1 MKRTILKK
9 FFLFAFVLFMASGY
23 SIAQKGAMQ
32 VDYEQYSLP
41 NGLKVIL
48 HQDKSDPIVSLAIMY
63 HVGSAREKEGKTGFA
78 HFFEHMLFQ
87 RSENL
92 PRNAFFQKIS
102 ALGGTFNGG
111 TMQDGTIYYE
121 TVPRD
126 ALEKILWME
135 SDRMGFFINTVT
147 QSGLEREID
156 IVSNE
161 KRQGVDNAPYGFTDE
176 IISKE
181 LYPEGHP
188 YSWTVIG
195 QLADLR
201 AATLE
206 DVKEFYATYYIPQN
220 ATLVLTGDFDPKVAK
235 ELIEKYFG
243 EIKPGKPIEKMH
255 PKNAVLSETKKFVFE
270 DDYAKLPALTIV
282 YPTVESYNKDEN
294 ALDMFMSLLADGN
307 NSPMYKVIVE
317 EKKLAPK
324 ITAYNNSHELAG
336 MATIDITPFE
346 GKTLVEVNEAI
357 AEAFARFEKEG
368 VDISEMEKL
377 KISIETSTYN
387 QLESTMN
394 KAMIL
399 AMGNELGG
407 SPDAMLKRMK
417 EYTKLTK
424 NDIIRV
430 YEKYFKGKPYLAL
443 SVVPK
448 GHKELA
454 VKNSTE
460 ASVIKEN
467 VAEQSL
473 KSQDGAIVD
482 DSYAFTPSQIDR
494 SKEPGFLPN
503 SPSFNMPAIWTKE
516 LANGIKVQGITNN
529 EISMVTFSLTLGGG
543 KFFDPENKP
552 GLAYLTAALMNK
564 GTAYRTPVQ
573 LSKDIAM
580 LGANIRVRTDDENI
594 TINGNCL
601 ARNLPKVMALVEEM
615 ILSPRYDQN
624 ELDKLK
630 ANIKVQMK
638 QNSVNPQYI
647 AFIAGN
653 KLLYGSDS
661 PFAVPTYGTEEAIN
675 SITMEDIKNHY
686 NSFTTPALCNFN
698 IVGAISQKEGE
709 KALASLAKKWTG
721 KEVKIPVPAMGKQA
735 EPNTIY
741 FIDQPDAQQ
750 SYILV
755 LKKGPRDTEK
765 DFMLCTIVNHRLGS
779 GSNGEL
785 FDVLRLKK
793 GYTYGAYSDFSGDKY
808 TGTFKAFS
816 SVQSSVTREAVDL
829 FNDVIRNY
837 GENFTQEQ
845 LDATK
850 EAMIKEKVTSME
862 TQSRKLSIL
871 DNISEGKPQDYL
883 QQDEQAIRNITLD
896 QFKAIAAKYLKSD
909 ELIYVIVGDAKTQ
922 YPRFIGAKL
931 IKK

>member
-1 MKRTILKK
+1 MKQTILKK
-9 FFLFAFVLFMASGY
+9 FFLLAFAIFLASGY

-32 VDYEQYSLP
+32 VDYEQYTLP

-201 AATLE
+201 AATLD

-220 ATLVLTGDFDPKVAK
+220 ATLVLTGDFDPKTAK
-235 ELIEKYFG
+235 QLIEKYFG
-243 EIKPGKPIEKMH
+243 EIKPGNMPEQIH
-255 PKNAVLSETKKFVFE
+255 PRNAVLTETERFVFE
-270 DDYAKLPALTIV
+270 DDYAKLPALTVV

-294 ALDMFMSLLADGN
+294 AINMFMTLLSSGK
-307 NSPMYKVIVE
+307 NSPLYKVIVE
-317 EKKLAPK
+317 EKKLAPRVR
-324 ITAYNNSHELAG
+324 AHNNSMELAG
-336 MATIDITPFE
+336 TATIKITPFE
-346 GKTLVEVNEAI
+346 GKTLEEVNNAI
-357 AEAFARFEKEG
+357 AEAFALFEKEG
-368 VDISEMEKL
+368 VDVSEMEKQ
-377 KISIETSTYN
+377 KISMETDIYN
-387 QLESTMN
+387 MMESSMN
-394 KAMIL
+394 KAMLL
-399 AMGNELGG
+399 AMGNVLGG
-407 SPDAMLKRMK
+407 SPDAMLQQLNAYKNLKK
-417 EYTKLTK
+417 E
-424 NDIIRV
+424 DIIRV

-448 GHKELA
+448 GQQELA

-460 ASVIKEN
+460 ASVVKEN
-467 VAEQSL
+467 VAEQSM
-473 KSQDGAIVD
+473 KSQDGAVVD
-482 DSYAFTPSQIDR
+482 DAYAFTPSQIDR

-503 SPSFNMPAIWTKE
+503 SPSFTLPVIWTKE

-529 EISMVTFSLTLGGG
+529 EIPMVTFSLTLGGG
-543 KFFDPENKP
+543 KFFDPKDKP
-552 GLAYLTAALMNK
+552 GLAYLTAALMNE
-564 GTAYRTPVQ
+564 GTAFRTPVQ

-580 LGANIRVRTDDENI
+580 LGANIRVRTNDENI
-594 TINGNCL
+594 TISGNCL
-601 ARNLPKVMALVEEM
+601 ARNFPKVMALVEEM

-630 ANIKVQMK
+630 ANIKNQMK

-647 AFIAGN
+647 GFIAGN
-653 KLLYGSDS
+653 KLLYGTDS
-661 PFAVPTYGTEEAIN
+661 PLAVPTYGTEEGIN
-675 SITMEDIKNHY
+675 AITMDDIKTHY
-686 NSFTTPALCNFN
+686 NSFTTPALCDFN

-721 KEVKIPVPAMGKQA
+721 KEVKIPAPAIGKQA
-735 EPNTIY
+735 DANTIY
-741 FIDQPDAQQ
+741 FIDQPNAQQ
-750 SYILV
+750 SYIMV

-765 DFMLCTIVNHRLGS
+765 DYILCTIVNHRLGS

-808 TGTFKAFS
+808 TGTFNASS

-837 GENFTQEQ
+837 GANFTQEQ

-850 EAMIKEKVTSME
+850 EAMLKERVASME
-862 TQSRKLSIL
+862 TQGSKLSIL
-871 DNISEGKPQDYL
+871 NNISEGKPQDYL
-883 QQDEQAIRNITLD
+883 QQEEQAIRNITLE
-896 QFKAIAAKYLKSD
+896 QFKEIAAKYLKSD

-931 IKK
+931 IQ

>member
-1 MKRTILKK
+1 MKRTIFKK
-9 FFLFAFVLFMASGY
+9 FFLLAFAIFLASGY

-32 VDYEQYSLP
+32 VDYEQYTLP

-176 IISKE
+176 IIAKE

-201 AATLE
+201 AATLD

-220 ATLVLTGDFDPKVAK
+220 ATLVLTGDFDPQTARQ
-235 ELIEKYFG
+235 LIEKYFG
-243 EIKPGKPIEKMH
+243 EIKPGTMPEQIH
-255 PKNAVLSETKKFVFE
+255 PRNAVLTGTEKFVFE
-270 DDYAKLPALTIV
+270 DDYAKLPALTVV

-294 ALDMFMSLLADGN
+294 ALNMFMTLMSSGK
-307 NSPMYKVIVE
+307 NSPLYKVIVE
-317 EKKLAPK
+317 EKKLAPRVR
-324 ITAYNNSHELAG
+324 AYNNSMELAG
-336 MATIDITPFE
+336 TAEIQVTPFE
-346 GKTLVEVNEAI
+346 GKTLEEVNNAI
-357 AEAFARFEKEG
+357 AEAFALFEKEG
-368 VDISEMEKL
+368 VDVSEMEKQ
-377 KISIETSTYN
+377 KISMETDLYN
-387 QLESTMN
+387 MMESSMN
-394 KAMIL
+394 KAMLL
-399 AMGNELGG
+399 AMGNVLGG
-407 SPDAMLKRMK
+407 SPDAMLKQLNGYKNLKK
-417 EYTKLTK
+417 E
-424 NDIIRV
+424 DIIRV

-460 ASVIKEN
+460 ASVVKEN
-467 VAEQSL
+467 VAEQTM

-482 DSYAFTPSQIDR
+482 DSYEFTPSRIDR

-503 SPSFNMPAIWTKE
+503 APSFTLPAIWTKE

-529 EISMVTFSLTLGGG
+529 EIPMVTFSLTLGGG
-543 KFFDPENKP
+543 RFFDPKDKP
-552 GLAYLTAALMNK
+552 GLAYLTAALMNE

-580 LGANIRVRTDDENI
+580 LGANIRVRTNNENI
-594 TINGNCL
+594 IISGNCL

-615 ILSPRYDQN
+615 ILSPRYDPN

-647 AFIAGN
+647 AFMAGN
-653 KLLYGSDS
+653 KLLYGADS
-661 PFAVPTYGTEEAIN
+661 PLAVPTYGTEEAIDA
-675 SITMEDIKNHY
+675 ITLEDIKNHY
-686 NSFTTPALCNFN
+686 NSFTTPALCDFN
-698 IVGAISQKEGE
+698 IVGSISQKEAE

-721 KEVKIPVPAMGKQA
+721 KEVKIPAPAIGKQA
-735 EPNTIY
+735 DANTIY

-755 LKKGPRDTEK
+755 LKKGPRDTDK
-765 DFMLCTIVNHRLGS
+765 DFILCNIVNHRLGS

-808 TGTFKAFS
+808 TGTFQATS

-837 GENFTQEQ
+837 GANFTQEQ

-862 TQSRKLSIL
+862 TQGSKLSIL

-883 QQDEQAIRNITLD
+883 LQEEQAIRDITLE

-931 IKK
+931 IK